1 LFWLRVFALIVL
13 PLSVW
18 SVIGGLLTWWRVKP

>member
-13 PLSVW
+13 PVTVW
-18 SVIGGLLTWWRVKP
+18 SVIGGIVTWWRVRP